1 MSHRSLIALVA
12 ALASGCLLA
21 PANEAI
27 PLSPTDLVS
36 SPDGKQIYVACATSD
51 EVLVLDSGTRQI
63 SRSIKVPN
71 APLGLALARDGK
83 TLYVTCAAPEST
95 VCVVDTGKGEVT
107 ARIPAGHTTLAPVLS
122 PDGRLLFV
130 CNRFNN
136 EVAFVDLATHRVLT
150 RVSVLREPIAAD
162 ITPEGRFLF
171 VANHL
176 PVGPANANIV
186 AASISVIEV
195 AASKVCRE
203 IQLPSGTTLV
213 RGLRVSPDGRHVAVV
228 HQLSRFHLPTT
239 QLDRGWVNTSAV
251 SLIDVAGL
259 KLINTV
265 LLDEIVRGAANP
277 WAVAWN
283 ADGRTFYVTHAG
295 THDLSVVDFQA
306 LLAKL
311 QQLDTPE
318 TSRQVAHGE
327 VSRTAA
333 DVQNDLSFLLGLR
346 QRIRL
351 SGTDR
356 GPRGLAI
363 IGSHAWLAN
372 YFSDTLAIVDLAATG
387 VPPQTVALAAP
398 MELTRV
404 RRGELLFNDAS
415 ICFQGWQ
422 SCSSCH
428 SHDARVDGLNWD
440 NLNDGMGN
448 PKNSKSLLDAHRTP
462 PSMWLGVRA
471 DASIAVRAGIRN
483 SMFTVQPAEVAEAL
497 DDYLQS
503 LQPIPSPRLVSGA
516 LSPAARRGKELFA
529 SQAVGCANCHEGPSF
544 TDQRFHNVG
553 TVGKTDKPQDRF
565 DTPSLIEIWRSG
577 PYLHDGRAVTVKEV
591 ITSFNPSDRHGTTSH
606 LSAREIEDLAEF
618 VLSL

>member
-1 MSHRSLIALVA
+1 
-12 ALASGCLLA
+12 
-21 PANEAI
+21 
-27 PLSPTDLVS
+27 
-36 SPDGKQIYVACATSD
+36 
-51 EVLVLDSGTRQI
+51 
-63 SRSIKVPN
+63 
-71 APLGLALARDGK
+71 
-83 TLYVTCAAPEST
+83 
-95 VCVVDTGKGEVT
+95 
-107 ARIPAGHTTLAPVLS
+107 
-122 PDGRLLFV
+122 
-130 CNRFNN
+130 
-136 EVAFVDLATHRVLT
+136 
-150 RVSVLREPIAAD
+150 
-162 ITPEGRFLF
+162 
-171 VANHL
+171 
-176 PVGPANANIV
+176 VGPANANIV